1 MNVRPVS
8 LDAGDAIELSE
19 LLEFLGA
26 FLNDH
31 DIVSA
36 LDQFTASGYPI
47 EELLADLARFAFLLG
62 GTNEQFIVDPPR
74 AHPEP

>member
-19 LLEFLGA
+19 LLEFLAA
-26 FLNDH
+26 FFNDH

-36 LDQFTASGYPI
+36 LGQFTASSYSI
-47 EELLADLARFAFLLG
+47 EELLADLGRFAFLLG
-62 GTNEQFIVDPPR
+62 GTSEQFIVDPP
-74 AHPEP
+74 